1 MNVNDVIQKLES
13 WADPSLQESYDN
25 SRLIVGDPKNEVSG
39 VLVTL
44 DATED
49 VVDEAISKGCN
60 LILAHHP
67 IVFGG
72 LKSFTGKNYVE
83 RTVIKAIKNDVAIY
97 ALHTNLDNV
106 QSGVNQKMGEKLG
119 IENGRIL
126 APKKGLL
133 QKLVVF
139 AEESNAEAVRKAIF
153 KAGGGHI
160 GNYDHC
166 SFNLKGEG
174 TFRGDQTTSPT
185 IGEPGKLSRE
195 PEVRIEVILPA
206 FASGRVVRAMK
217 EAHSYEEVAYDLY
230 SLENEWQNVGSGMI
244 GELPAPMD
252 AMDFLKKI
260 KTSFEAGVVRY
271 TKIQSKKVQKIAWCG
286 GSGSFLLGRAI
297 AAGADVFITSDFK
310 YHQFFDADNRI
321 VIADIGHFE
330 GEQFTKHLIVDYLK
344 ENFLNFAVL
353 LSEVRTN
360 PINYL

>member
-1 MNVNDVIQKLES
+1 MNVNDVIRKLES
-13 WADPSLQESYDN
+13 WANPALQEGYDN
-25 SRLIVGDPKNEVSG
+25 SRLIVGDKDRSVTG
-39 VLVTL
+39 VLVSL

-60 LILAHHP
+60 MVVSHHP

-83 RTVIKAIKNDVAIY
+83 RTVIKAIKNDIAIY

-106 QSGVNQKMGEKLG
+106 HTGVNRMIGERIG
-119 IENGRIL
+119 IKNPKIL

-139 AEESNAEAVRKAIF
+139 AEPSNAEAVRQAMF
-153 KAGGGHI
+153 DSGAGHI
-160 GNYDHC
+160 GNYDKC
-166 SFNLKGEG
+166 SFSLDGEG
-174 TFRGDQTTSPT
+174 TFRGDDSTNPT
-185 IGEPGKLSRE
+185 VGEAGKLSRE
-195 PEVRIEVILPA
+195 GEVRIEVILPA
-206 FASGRVVRAMK
+206 FASGEVIRAMK
-217 EAHSYEEVAYDLY
+217 TAHSYEEVAYDLY
-230 SLENEWQNVGSGMI
+230 ALENVWDSVGSGMI
-244 GELPAPMD
+244 GELPKEMD
-252 AMDFLKKI
+252 AMDFLSMVK
-260 KTSFEAGVVRY
+260 SQFEAGVVRY
-271 TKIQSKKVQKIAWCG
+271 TPVHKSKVKKIAWCG
-286 GSGSFLLGRAI
+286 GSGSFLLGNAI
-297 AAGADVFITSDFK
+297 ASGADVFITSDFK

-321 VIADIGHFE
+321 IIADIGHFE

>member
-1 MNVNDVIQKLES
+1 MNVNDVIRKLEM
-13 WADPSLQESYDN
+13 WANPALQESYDN
-25 SRLIVGDPKNEVSG
+25 SRLIVGDKNRAVSG
-39 VLVTL
+39 IIVSL
-44 DATED
+44 DATEE
-49 VVDEAISKGCN
+49 VVDEAIAKGCN
-60 LILAHHP
+60 LIVSHHP

-106 QSGVNQKMGEKLG
+106 HSGVNRMIGEKLG
-119 IENGRIL
+119 IKKPKIL
-126 APKKGLL
+126 SPKKGLL

-139 AEESNAEAVRKAIF
+139 AESSNAEAVREAMF
-153 KAGGGHI
+153 EAGAGHI
-160 GNYDHC
+160 GNYDRC
-166 SFNLKGEG
+166 SFNLEGEG
-174 TFRGDQTTSPT
+174 TFRGNDSTNPT
-185 IGEPGKLSRE
+185 VGEAGKHSRE
-195 PEVRIEVILPA
+195 REVRIEVILPA
-206 FASGRVVRAMK
+206 FASAQVIRAMK
-217 EAHSYEEVAYDLY
+217 AAHSYEEVAYDLY
-230 SLENEWQNVGSGMI
+230 ALENEWQGAGSGMV
-244 GELPAPMD
+244 GELPNEVDTME
-252 AMDFLKKI
+252 FLSTV
-260 KTSFEAGVVRY
+260 KTKFEAGVVRY
-271 TKIQSKKVQKIAWCG
+271 TPIHKKKVKKIAWCG
-286 GSGSFLLGRAI
+286 GSGSFLLDHAI